1 MEYQIDFGI
10 WGSIFPVPTAV
21 ADRHLKFCSEQQ
33 LKVLLLALRDAPNPV
48 DVQYIAKR
56 LGLTPSQVEDC
67 LEYWQQAGL
76 FRPSADGPAACSA
89 SSPAHSSQPSQP
101 ASTLSENIANGEQKI
116 PTVRARNKMSPS
128 QISEMC
134 KQDPS
139 IPWLLE
145 ELQQR
150 LARPLSPAET
160 EAVAYL
166 YSYFHLTPDYIL
178 MAVEY
183 CKCIGKTSMR
193 YIERLITGWVDQGI
207 DTHDKAEAHILQLS
221 RRASNEG
228 LIKSLFGISQR
239 ELSKK
244 EKDFIECWFQE
255 YGFDADLIKLAYDRT
270 VDNTGKVAFPYLNK
284 ILSQWHQQGIHTK
297 EQALAEME
305 RRGAAPN
312 GGETDAPSYD
322 LEAIQTIMERNSNR
336 QP

>member
-33 LKVLLLALRDAPNPV
+33 LKVLLLALRDAPHPV

-56 LGLTPSQVEDC
+56 LGLSPSQISDC
-67 LEYWQQAGL
+67 LDYWQQAGL
-76 FRPSADGPAACSA
+76 FSTSA
-89 SSPAHSSQPSQP
+89 SSQDTPSPAVRQP
-101 ASTLSENIANGEQKI
+101 APSSPSSATISETVSNGEQKI
-116 PTVRARNKMSPS
+116 TTVRVRSKMTPS

-134 KQDPS
+134 KNDSS

-160 EAVAYL
+160 ETVAYL

-207 DTHDKAEAHILQLS
+207 DTHDKAEAHILELS
-221 RRASNEG
+221 HRASNEG
-228 LIKSLFGISQR
+228 LIKSLFGIQDR

-244 EKDFIECWFQE
+244 EKDFIQCWFQD
-255 YGFDADLIKLAYDRT
+255 YGFDAELIKLAYDRT
-270 VDNTGKVAFPYLNK
+270 VDNTGKISFPYLNK
-284 ILSQWHQQGIHTK
+284 ILTQWHQQGIRTR
-297 EQALAEME
+297 EQALAEMGS
-305 RRGAAPN
+305 RTSPVSPG
-312 GGETDAPSYD
+312 DDVPSYD
-322 LEAIQTIMERNSNR
+322 LDAIEKIMELNSN
-336 QP
+336 Q